1 MHGAIH
7 IGLRSQEFS
16 DSCDLRDITESERV
30 VQFWCR
36 LKCGTARTVLRATI
50 KERSAAACRDDV
62 ERVPERRIQ
71 SFHRGFSPKVSEK
84 VSTIRRKHEIW

>member
-7 IGLRSQEFS
+7 IGLRLQEFS

-30 VQFWCR
+30 VRFWCR

-50 KERSAAACRDDV
+50 EERKAAAFHADV
-62 ERVPERRIQ
+62 QRCTQLR
-71 SFHRGFSPKVSEK
+71 FSAFCGYSV
-84 VSTIRRKHEIW
+84 H

>member
-7 IGLRSQEFS
+7 IGLRLQEFS
-16 DSCDLRDITESERV
+16 DSCELRDITESERV
-30 VQFWCR
+30 VRFWCR

-62 ERVPERRIQ
+62 ERVPE
-71 SFHRGFSPKVSEK
+71 
-84 VSTIRRKHEIW
+84 

>member
-1 MHGAIH
+1 MLVATH

-16 DSCDLRDITESERV
+16 DSCNLDAFTESERV
-30 VQFWCR
+30 VRFLCR
-36 LKCGTARTVLRATI
+36 LKLRTARTVVSARI
-50 KERSAAACRDDV
+50 QERSAAACRDDV
-62 ERVPERRIQ
+62 HRCTEKIIK